1 MVYCLDYSK
10 TAHCRIISVQ
20 VCNWLSSRL
29 HYLCITS
36 LRDYI
41 ITESQFKRD
50 TSRYESDYNTKN
62 SVHEY
67 YYMLR
72 WVSMQLQKSI
82 FAALINA
89 WILAV

>member
-20 VCNWLSSRL
+20 LFGYKVVDYIN
-29 HYLCITS
+29 S
-36 LRDYI
+36 LRN
-41 ITESQFKRD
+41 
-50 TSRYESDYNTKN
+50 TSRYESHYNTKN

-72 WVSMQLQKSI
+72 WVSMQLQKST
-82 FAALINA
+82 FAASINA